1 MRSTLKCDI
10 ISSIIVGDLFMKTKI
25 IYISG
30 NETFEM
36 HQIRAAFEEVRETL
50 GLDKDTILFGVPI
63 DCDSA
68 VSEVKPAETVVSNEK
83 SEPIPTIPEI
93 SDVTVDE
100 TVTVTEPVMI
110 EPVMTEPVAEVE
122 NTVKANVVEEDKV
135 VPILSVLAINDDEP
149 ETEPVVAEEVE
160 IAEDVDVVTED
171 VDVVE
176 DVEIAEDVN
185 VVPESEDII
194 EPAVE
199 ELVDVAEPESDI
211 SEIEVEDVAEVAEIT
226 DTEIPESP
234 MEKTLEEL
242 LESMTPLREDVTP
255 HENTETVVVID
266 DVDVMQSDETDATLA
281 QLATEFVQN
290 EDKIPSAPKTET
302 SGKIG
307 KLKNILPLP
316 FKKVKRDDS
325 GIMGDLFGW
334 AGVAANDEDFSI
346 PGFFTQ
352 AASKK

>member
-1 MRSTLKCDI
+1 M
-10 ISSIIVGDLFMKTKI
+10 
-25 IYISG
+25 
-30 NETFEM
+30 
-36 HQIRAAFEEVRETL
+36 
-50 GLDKDTILFGVPI
+50 
-63 DCDSA
+63 
-68 VSEVKPAETVVSNEK
+68 
-83 SEPIPTIPEI
+83 
-93 SDVTVDE
+93 
-100 TVTVTEPVMI
+100 
-110 EPVMTEPVAEVE
+110 
-122 NTVKANVVEEDKV
+122 
-135 VPILSVLAINDDEP
+135 
-149 ETEPVVAEEVE
+149 
-160 IAEDVDVVTED
+160 
-171 VDVVE
+171 
-176 DVEIAEDVN
+176 
-185 VVPESEDII
+185 PESEDII
-194 EPAVE
+194 EPAAE

-255 HENTETVVVID
+255 HENIETVAVID
-266 DVDVMQSDETDATLA
+266 DADVMQSDETDATLA

>member
-68 VSEVKPAETVVSNEK
+68 ISEVKPAETVVSNEN
-83 SEPIPTIPEI
+83 SEIIPTIPEI

-100 TVTVTEPVMI
+100 TVTVTEPVMV
-110 EPVMTEPVAEVE
+110 EPVMTEPVAEMAAE
-122 NTVKANVVEEDKV
+122 PESTVKEKIVEEDKV

-149 ETEPVVAEEVE
+149 ETEPVVAEDVE
-160 IAEDVDVVTED
+160 DAEDVA
-171 VDVVE
+171 VD
-176 DVEIAEDVN
+176 

-194 EPAVE
+194 EPAAE

-255 HENTETVVVID
+255 HENIETVAVID
-266 DVDVMQSDETDATLA
+266 DADVMQSDETDATLA

>member
-68 VSEVKPAETVVSNEK
+68 ISEVKPAETVVSNEN
-83 SEPIPTIPEI
+83 SEIIPTIPEI

-100 TVTVTEPVMI
+100 TVTVTEPVMV
-110 EPVMTEPVAEVE
+110 EPVMTEPVAEMAAE
-122 NTVKANVVEEDKV
+122 PESPVKEKIVEEDKV

-149 ETEPVVAEEVE
+149 ETEPVVAEDVE
-160 IAEDVDVVTED
+160 DAEDVA
-171 VDVVE
+171 VD
-176 DVEIAEDVN
+176 

-194 EPAVE
+194 EPAAE

-255 HENTETVVVID
+255 HENIETVAVID
-266 DVDVMQSDETDATLA
+266 DADVMQSDETDATLA

>member
-1 MRSTLKCDI
+1 
-10 ISSIIVGDLFMKTKI
+10 MKTKI

-68 VSEVKPAETVVSNEK
+68 ISEVKPAETVVSNEN
-83 SEPIPTIPEI
+83 SEIIPTIPEI

-100 TVTVTEPVMI
+100 TVTVTGPVMVEPVI
-110 EPVMTEPVAEVE
+110 TEPVAEMAAE
-122 NTVKANVVEEDKV
+122 PESPVKEKIVEEDKV

-149 ETEPVVAEEVE
+149 ETEPVVAEDVE
-160 IAEDVDVVTED
+160 DVTED
-171 VDVVE
+171 VAVD
-176 DVEIAEDVN
+176 
-185 VVPESEDII
+185 VVPESEDVI
-194 EPAVE
+194 EPAAE

-255 HENTETVVVID
+255 HENIETVAVID
-266 DVDVMQSDETDATLA
+266 DADVMQSDETDATLA

>member
-36 HQIRAAFEEVRETL
+36 TQIRAAFEEVRETL
-50 GLDKDTILFGVPI
+50 GLDKDTVLFGVPV

-68 VSEVKPAETVVSNEK
+68 LEDIKTSDNTITDIAEPVITEEISA
-83 SEPIPTIPEI
+83 PEI
-93 SDVTVDE
+93 APVETPQITEIVTDE
-100 TVTVTEPVMI
+100 PEDTT
-110 EPVMTEPVAEVE
+110 AE
-122 NTVKANVVEEDKV
+122 NI
-135 VPILSVLAINDDEP
+135 VPILSVLATNDDDVLPETVPVASVEISEPESIETIADDTEPVTADVEP
-149 ETEPVVAEEVE
+149 ETDTEIIDNVE
-160 IAEDVDVVTED
+160 TVT
-171 VDVVE
+171 VT
-176 DVEIAEDVN
+176 
-185 VVPESEDII
+185 
-194 EPAVE
+194 
-199 ELVDVAEPESDI
+199 
-211 SEIEVEDVAEVAEIT
+211 EIT

-255 HENTETVVVID
+255 HENIETVAVID
-266 DVDVMQSDETDATLA
+266 DADVMQSDETDATLA

>member
-68 VSEVKPAETVVSNEK
+68 ISEVKPAETVVSNEN
-83 SEPIPTIPEI
+83 SEIIPTIPEI

-100 TVTVTEPVMI
+100 TVTVTGPVMVEPVI
-110 EPVMTEPVAEVE
+110 TEPVAEMAAE
-122 NTVKANVVEEDKV
+122 PESPVKEKIVEEDKV

-149 ETEPVVAEEVE
+149 ETEPVVAEDVE
-160 IAEDVDVVTED
+160 DVTED
-171 VDVVE
+171 VAVD
-176 DVEIAEDVN
+176 

-194 EPAVE
+194 EPAAE

-255 HENTETVVVID
+255 HENIETVAVID
-266 DVDVMQSDETDATLA
+266 DADVMQSDETDATLA

>member
-1 MRSTLKCDI
+1 
-10 ISSIIVGDLFMKTKI
+10 MKTKI

-171 VDVVE
+171 VDVV
-176 DVEIAEDVN
+176 
-185 VVPESEDII
+185 PESEDII
-194 EPAVE
+194 EPAAE

-334 AGVAANDEDFSI
+334 AGMAANDEDFSI

>member
-10 ISSIIVGDLFMKTKI
+10 IFTIIVGDLFMKTKI

-36 HQIRAAFEEVRETL
+36 TQIRAAFEEVRETL
-50 GLDKDTILFGVPI
+50 GLDKDTVLFGVPV

-68 VSEVKPAETVVSNEK
+68 LEDIKTSDNTITDIAEPVITEEISA
-83 SEPIPTIPEI
+83 PEI
-93 SDVTVDE
+93 APVE
-100 TVTVTEPVMI
+100 TPQITEI
-110 EPVMTEPVAEVE
+110 VAEDSQ
-122 NTVKANVVEEDKV
+122 EDTTDDV
-135 VPILSVLAINDDEP
+135 VPILSVLATNDDDVLPETVPVASVEISEPESIETIADDTEPVTADVEP
-149 ETEPVVAEEVE
+149 ETDTEIIDNVE
-160 IAEDVDVVTED
+160 TVT
-171 VDVVE
+171 VT
-176 DVEIAEDVN
+176 
-185 VVPESEDII
+185 
-194 EPAVE
+194 
-199 ELVDVAEPESDI
+199 
-211 SEIEVEDVAEVAEIT
+211 EIT

-242 LESMTPLREDVTP
+242 LESMTPLREDVVAP
-255 HENTETVVVID
+255 DMVD
-266 DVDVMQSDETDATLA
+266 ASPDVDESADILSPDETDATLA

-290 EDKIPSAPKTET
+290 EDKIPVAPKSET

-307 KLKNILPLP
+307 KFKNILP
-316 FKKVKRDDS
+316 FKKAKREDS
-325 GIMGDLFGW
+325 GLMGDLFGW

>member
-68 VSEVKPAETVVSNEK
+68 ISEVKPAETVVSNEN
-83 SEPIPTIPEI
+83 SEIIPTIPEI

-100 TVTVTEPVMI
+100 TVTVTGPVMV
-110 EPVMTEPVAEVE
+110 EPVMTEPVAEMAAE
-122 NTVKANVVEEDKV
+122 PESPVKEKIVEEDKV

-149 ETEPVVAEEVE
+149 EAEPVVAEDVE
-160 IAEDVDVVTED
+160 DVTED
-171 VDVVE
+171 VAVD
-176 DVEIAEDVN
+176 

-194 EPAVE
+194 EPAAE

-255 HENTETVVVID
+255 HENIETVAVID
-266 DVDVMQSDETDATLA
+266 DADVMQSDETDATLA

>member
-68 VSEVKPAETVVSNEK
+68 ISEVKPAETVVSNEN
-83 SEPIPTIPEI
+83 SEIIPTIPEI

-100 TVTVTEPVMI
+100 TVTVTEPVMV
-110 EPVMTEPVAEVE
+110 EPVMTEPVAEMAAE
-122 NTVKANVVEEDKV
+122 PESPVKEKIVEEDKV

-149 ETEPVVAEEVE
+149 ETEPVVAEDVE
-160 IAEDVDVVTED
+160 DAEDVA
-171 VDVVE
+171 VD
-176 DVEIAEDVN
+176 
-185 VVPESEDII
+185 VVPESEDVI
-194 EPAVE
+194 EPAAE

-255 HENTETVVVID
+255 HENIETVAVID
-266 DVDVMQSDETDATLA
+266 DADVMQSDETDATLA